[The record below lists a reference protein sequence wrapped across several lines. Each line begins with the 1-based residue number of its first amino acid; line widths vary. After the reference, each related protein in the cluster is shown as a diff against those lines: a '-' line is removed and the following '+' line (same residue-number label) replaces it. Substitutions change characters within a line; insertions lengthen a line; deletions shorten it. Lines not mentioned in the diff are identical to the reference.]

1 MGLGTSFVFRRF
13 QCKLKHMSALLNKF
27 HSHMDSLP
35 LVAILRGLKPEEALA
50 MGQAIVNSGFH
61 ILEVPLNSPEP
72 LRSIQILAQ
81 AFPNALVGAGTV
93 TSAQQVR
100 EIKAAGGQL
109 IISPHLDDNVVC
121 EAVNLGLISLPGVAT
136 PSEAFRA
143 IALGA
148 NGLKLFPA
156 EIISPAAVKAMRAV
170 LPQNIKLI
178 PVGGI
183 GIHNMTDYRKSGA
196 SGFGLGSALFAPG
209 KSAEAVGE
217 SAMAFA
223 QAWHKF

>member
-1 MGLGTSFVFRRF
+1 MPPLVVKF
-13 QCKLKHMSALLNKF
+13 QA
-27 HSHMDSLP
+27 HMDSLP

-50 MGQAIVNSGFH
+50 VGQAIVNAGFH

-72 LRSIQILAQ
+72 LRSIQILSA
-81 AFPNALVGAGTV
+81 ALPNALVGAGTV
-93 TSAQQVR
+93 TTAQQVR
-100 EIKAAGGQL
+100 DIKAAGGQL

-121 EAVNLGLISLPGVAT
+121 EAVNLGMVSLPGVAT

-143 IALGA
+143 LALGA

-156 EIISPAAVKAMRAV
+156 EMISPAVVKSLRAV
-170 LPQNIKLI
+170 LPKEVKLL

-183 GIHNMTDYRKSGA
+183 GIHNMADYRQSGA
-196 SGFGLGSALFAPG
+196 SGFGIGSALFAPG

-217 SAMAFA
+217 SAAAFVH
-223 QAWHKF
+223 AWHKS